1 MIADAEVVGTLCT
14 GWVRTFDGRQVV
26 VALEDEMVVARL
38 AIPLYR
44 PGPGDEVLLAR
55 QHHDAFVIGVLQIA
69 GAAELFAPEG
79 LRIRSVGALDLV
91 SAQQTR
97 ISGPRVG
104 IEASSLTVAA
114 RSVAERF
121 GRAHRWVRDCFQLR
135 AGRTRTEVSGAC
147 ETQAGRIVQCAEGA
161 VRIDG
166 ESIDLG

>member
-114 RSVAERF
+114 RSVVARTGGCVNVF
-121 GRAHRWVRDCFQLR
+121 SFALAARGPKSAAPAKRRPAASFSAPRAPSGSMASPSISGRLR
-135 AGRTRTEVSGAC
+135 P
-147 ETQAGRIVQCAEGA
+147 
-161 VRIDG
+161 
-166 ESIDLG
+166 